1 MTVID
6 AHQHFWNLDRV
17 DYPWLTPDHGVIHR
31 TWEEPDL
38 EDRLDQAGVD
48 HTVIVQSMD
57 SFADTEYMIEVADRW
72 PVIAAIVG
80 WVPLDRPDEAA
91 AALDLY
97 AGDPRIVGI
106 RHLIHEDP
114 DPDWLQRAEVQEGLA
129 LLTQHDMTFD
139 VVAVLPRHLEHV
151 PSVSERH
158 PGLRMVIDHLAKPPI
173 ADQGWEPWAGLLR
186 AAAENPNVYVK
197 LSGLNTAADWSTW
210 TADDLR
216 PYVEYSLDLFGP
228 DRMMYGG
235 DWPVSMLAGGYPK
248 VWAETQRL
256 LETLAP
262 AERARILGGT
272 ATEFYRIQGLGDS
285 DA

>member
-17 DYPWLTPDHGVIHR
+17 DYPWLTPGHGVIHR

-38 EDRLDQAGVD
+38 AHDLGTAGVE

-80 WVPLDRPDEAA
+80 WVPLDRPETANEALERYA
-91 AALDLY
+91 A
-97 AGDPRIVGI
+97 DPRIVGI
-106 RHLIHEDP
+106 RHLIHELP
-114 DPDWLQRAEVQEGLA
+114 DPDWLRRAEVQEGLA
-129 LLTQHDMTFD
+129 LLAERGLTFD

-151 PSVSERH
+151 PYLSERH
-158 PGLRMVIDHLAKPPI
+158 PDLRIVIDHLAKPPI
-173 ADQGWEPWAGLLR
+173 AERGWEPWAGLLR

-197 LSGLNTAADWSTW
+197 LSGLNTAADWETW

-216 PYVEYSLDLFGP
+216 PYVDHAFEVFGP

-235 DWPVSMLAGGYPK
+235 DWPVSVLAGDYPK

-256 LETLAP
+256 LESLAP
-262 AERARILGGT
+262 ADRDRVLGGT
-272 ATEFYRIQGLGDS
+272 AAEFYRIPGLGDS
-285 DA
+285 DV